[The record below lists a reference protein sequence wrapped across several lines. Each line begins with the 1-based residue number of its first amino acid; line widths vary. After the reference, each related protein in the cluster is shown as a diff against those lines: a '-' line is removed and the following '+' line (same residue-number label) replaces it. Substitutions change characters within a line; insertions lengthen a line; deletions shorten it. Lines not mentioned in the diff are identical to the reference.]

1 MFASKVFRPAQQL
14 SSHIRR
20 YATEPPKSGGNGTRL
35 LGLSGAAL
43 GTGIGAWYYNSNSGT
58 QAQHGTTHESAAHG
72 SPASKEEEKTIPAT
86 TGGITGA
93 ASVKCFKGGDQGF
106 ISLVLD
112 KVDIV
117 NHNTKKFRFKL
128 DSEDAVSGMPV
139 GSALITK
146 YKGPEME
153 KPVIRPY
160 TPVSDEDEPGYLDF
174 IVKRYPNGPMSEHL
188 HSMNPGQRLDF
199 KGPIPKYPW
208 SANKHDHIALIA
220 GGTGITPMY
229 QLMRAIFKN
238 PEDKT
243 KVTLVFGNVSE
254 EDILLKREFE
264 DLEQQFPLRFRA
276 FYVLDNPPE
285 DWQQGKGFVSKELLK
300 TVIPG
305 PKDGNVKVF
314 VCGPPG
320 MYKAISGPKK
330 SPSEQGELQGSLK
343 ELGFTEDQVYKF

>member
-1 MFASKVFRPAQQL
+1 MFSSRLFRPAQQL
-14 SSHIRR
+14 SSHVRR
-20 YATEPPKSGGNGTRL
+20 YATEPPKSGNNGL
-35 LGLSGAAL
+35 IYGLVGAGAL
-43 GTGIGAWYYNSNSGT
+43 GGGYYYYTSTSPV
-58 QAQHGTTHESAAHG
+58 AQHGSVNESGGHG
-72 SPASKEEEKTIPAT
+72 QPASKTEEQNIPAK
-86 TGGITGA
+86 TGA
-93 ASVKCFKGGDQGF
+93 GTGVAPSKCFKGGDQGF
-106 ISLVLD
+106 VSLVLD
-112 KVDIV
+112 HVENI

-128 DSEDAVSGMPV
+128 DSEDAVSGLPIT
-139 GSALITK
+139 SALITK

-160 TPVSDEDEPGYLDF
+160 TPVSDEDEAGYLDF
-174 IVKRYPNGPMSEHL
+174 IIKRYPNGPMSEHL
-188 HSMNPGQRLDF
+188 HNMNPGQRLDF

-229 QLMRAIFKN
+229 QLARGIFKN

-243 KVTLVFGNVSE
+243 KVTLVFGNVTA
-254 EDILLKREFE
+254 DDVLLKREFE
-264 DLEQQFPLRFRA
+264 DLEQQFPQRFRA
-276 FYVLDNPPE
+276 FYVLDQPPE
-285 DWQQGKGFVSKELLK
+285 DWQQGKGFITKDLLK

-330 SPSEQGELQGSLK
+330 SPAEQGELQGYLK
-343 ELGFTEDQVYKF
+343 ELGFTEEQVYKF